1 MNDISNGKMEPLAPK
16 KEKPATSNFKNKQ
29 DALKNKMF
37 SVSNQ
42 AKVLA
47 LVELLSLCFTW

>member
-47 LVELLSLCFTW
+47 LAELLSLCFTW